1 MLSDITPARAFM
13 TESVDIRPLVA
24 PIGAEV
30 RGLALSD
37 PLRPETLM
45 AMHQALLRYQLLV
58 FPDQRL
64 DDEQH
69 LEFARHWGKLQLHV
83 LDQYRHSGRPEI
95 LWITNLDANGQ
106 PKGEHPDPGATVW
119 HSDGSWSAERGLVTF
134 LHSLRIPAAGGDTL
148 YANMYAAYEGLSPDD
163 KRDLNGLMAV
173 HDLDYSRRQTSARR
187 QMSEEQKRD
196 APAVDWPIL
205 RIHPE
210 TGRKCLYVGQHA
222 SHVRGLPEVEGRAL
236 IKRLIAHAT
245 QPQYVY
251 RHQWRTN
258 ELVMWDNR
266 ALVHS
271 ATEFDWINDVRVIRR
286 TTTVGERIPAPVA

>member
-1 MLSDITPARAFM
+1 MLGDITLARALM
-13 TESVDIRPLVA
+13 PESVDIRPFVA

-163 KRDLNGLMAV
+163 KRYLNGLMAV

-196 APAVDWPIL
+196 APPVDWPIV

-222 SHVRGLPEVEGRAL
+222 SHVRGLPEVESRAL

-286 TTTVGERIPAPVA
+286 TTTVGERIPAPAA

>member
-1 MLSDITPARAFM
+1 MLSDITPARALM

-45 AMHQALLRYQLLV
+45 ALHQALLRYQLLV